1 MDRTK
6 LIARVR
12 SITRDFTSSIFR
24 EADIINFIDEGID
37 RFKQVLPELTGLT
50 YLYQKTSEP
59 SLIPSQYQHLLAVYS
74 ASRCFGQ
81 DERHY
86 QASNLMNE
94 FEIKLNEFKLAVE
107 NGEITLT
114 DGDGNAIEITNV
126 VDYVDLEE
134 YWGVGKEG
142 YFTDEDDI
150 FDEDKGVE
158 GVE

>member
-1 MDRTK
+1 MLLVKTQ
-6 LIARVR
+6 
-12 SITRDFTSSIFR
+12 
-24 EADIINFIDEGID
+24 E
-37 RFKQVLPELTGLT
+37 PEL
-50 YLYQKTSEP
+50 
-59 SLIPSQYQHLLAVYS
+59 IPEEYQHLLAVYS